1 MHEYQQ
7 TVGWVEERNATKMF
21 VARQNWYYNLVVEVI
36 LSIMQEIETA
46 RLYLRQFTLDDLDDL
61 SRIYSNPEVT
71 KYLTGVR
78 TRQETETAIHTMIQR
93 WEQNN
98 FGMWA
103 LVHKIDRKMIGRCGL
118 AFLDKTPEVELGYAI
133 DKVYWNQGLVT
144 EASFASLN
152 YGFDILQLERIVA
165 IARPEN
171 IASQRV
177 IQKVG
182 MKYEKNAR
190 YYETDV
196 VYYSILRETYRQSK
210 VVL

>member
-1 MHEYQQ
+1 M
-7 TVGWVEERNATKMF
+7 R
-21 VARQNWYYNLVVEVI
+21 
-36 LSIMQEIETA
+36 EIETA
-46 RLYLRQFTLDDLDDL
+46 RLYLRQFMPDDLDDL
-61 SRIYSNPEVT
+61 CRIYSDPEIM

-78 TRQETETAIHTMIQR
+78 TREATETAINTMLKR
-93 WEQNN
+93 WEENN

-118 AFLDKTPEVELGYAI
+118 GLLDKTPEVELGYAI
-133 DKVYWNQGLVT
+133 DKVYWNQGLAT

-152 YGFDILQLERIVA
+152 YGFQILKLERIVA

-182 MKYEKNAR
+182 MKYEKNAHF
-190 YYETDV
+190 YETDV
-196 VYYSILRETYRQSK
+196 VYYSLSRETYQSQ
-210 VVL
+210 VFS

>member
-1 MHEYQQ
+1 
-7 TVGWVEERNATKMF
+7 
-21 VARQNWYYNLVVEVI
+21 
-36 LSIMQEIETA
+36 MQEIETA
-46 RLYLRQFTLDDLDDL
+46 RLYLRQFTPEDLDDL
-61 SRIYSNPEVT
+61 YRIYSDPEIMN
-71 KYLTGVR
+71 YITGVR
-78 TRQETETAIHTMIQR
+78 TREATETAIHTMLKR
-93 WEQNN
+93 WEENN

-118 AFLDKTPEVELGYAI
+118 GFLDNTPEVELGYAL

-152 YGFDILQLERIVA
+152 YGFQILKLERIVA

-190 YYETDV
+190 YYEIDV
-196 VYYSILRETYRQSK
+196 VYYSISRERFQSQ
-210 VVL
+210 VFS

>member
-1 MHEYQQ
+1 
-7 TVGWVEERNATKMF
+7 
-21 VARQNWYYNLVVEVI
+21 
-36 LSIMQEIETA
+36 MQEIETA
-46 RLYLRQFTLDDLDDL
+46 RLYLRQFTPDDLDEL
-61 SRIYSNPEVT
+61 YRIYSDAEIM
-71 KYLTGVR
+71 KYLRGVK
-78 TRQETETAIHTMIQR
+78 TIEETEIAIHTMLKR
-93 WEQNN
+93 WAENN

-103 LVHKIDRKMIGRCGL
+103 LVHKIDHKMIGRCGL
-118 AFLDKTPEVELGYAI
+118 AFLDQTPEVELGYAL
-133 DKVYWNQGLVT
+133 DKLYWNQGLAT

-152 YGFDILQLERIVA
+152 YGFKILKLERIVA

-196 VYYSILRETYRQSK
+196 LYYSISRESYQAK

>member
-1 MHEYQQ
+1 
-7 TVGWVEERNATKMF
+7 
-21 VARQNWYYNLVVEVI
+21 
-36 LSIMQEIETA
+36 MQEIETA
-46 RLYLRQFTLDDLDDL
+46 RLYLRQFTPDDLDDL
-61 SRIYSNPEVT
+61 YRIYSDPEIM
-71 KYLTGVR
+71 KYITGVR
-78 TRQETETAIHTMIQR
+78 SREATEIAIHTMLKR
-93 WEQNN
+93 WEENN

-118 AFLDKTPEVELGYAI
+118 GFLDRTSEVELGYVL
-133 DKVYWNQGLVT
+133 DKVYWNQGLAT

-152 YGFDILQLERIVA
+152 YGFEILQLDRIVA

-182 MKYEKNAR
+182 MKYEKNAH

-196 VYYSILRETYRQSK
+196 VYYSISRKIYQSQ
-210 VVL
+210 VFS

>member
-1 MHEYQQ
+1 M
-7 TVGWVEERNATKMF
+7 R
-21 VARQNWYYNLVVEVI
+21 
-36 LSIMQEIETA
+36 EIETA
-46 RLYLRQFTLDDLDDL
+46 RLYLRQFTPEDLDDL
-61 SRIYSNPEVT
+61 YRIYSDPEIM

-78 TRQETETAIHTMIQR
+78 TREATEIAINTMLKS
-93 WEQNN
+93 WEENN

-118 AFLDKTPEVELGYAI
+118 VFLDKTREVELGYTL
-133 DKVYWNQGLVT
+133 DKVYWNQGLAT

-152 YGFDILQLERIVA
+152 YGFQILKLERIVA

-182 MKYEKNAR
+182 MKYEKNAHF
-190 YYETDV
+190 YETDV
-196 VYYSILRETYRQSK
+196 VYYSISRERYQSQ
-210 VVL
+210 VFS

>member
-1 MHEYQQ
+1 M
-7 TVGWVEERNATKMF
+7 R
-21 VARQNWYYNLVVEVI
+21 
-36 LSIMQEIETA
+36 EIETA
-46 RLYLRQFTLDDLDDL
+46 RLYLRQFTPDDLDDL
-61 SRIYSNPEVT
+61 YRIYSDAEIM
-71 KYLTGVR
+71 KYLRGVK
-78 TRQETETAIHTMIQR
+78 TREETEIAIHNMLKR
-93 WEQNN
+93 WAENN

-103 LVHKIDRKMIGRCGL
+103 LVHKIDRKLIGRCGL

-152 YGFDILQLERIVA
+152 YGFEILQLERIVA

-196 VYYSILRETYRQSK
+196 VYYSISRESYQSQ
-210 VVL
+210 VF

>member
-1 MHEYQQ
+1 
-7 TVGWVEERNATKMF
+7 
-21 VARQNWYYNLVVEVI
+21 
-36 LSIMQEIETA
+36 MQEIETA
-46 RLYLRQFTLDDLDDL
+46 RLYLRQFRPEDLDDL
-61 SRIYSNPEVT
+61 YRIYSDPET
-71 KYLTGVR
+71 MKYLTGVR
-78 TRQETETAIHTMIQR
+78 TREATEIAIHTMLKR

-103 LVHKIDRKMIGRCGL
+103 LVHKIDCKMIGRCGL
-118 AFLDKTPEVELGYAI
+118 AFLDQTPEVELGYAL
-133 DKVYWNQGLVT
+133 DKVYWNQGLAT
-144 EASFASLN
+144 EASLASLN
-152 YGFDILQLERIVA
+152 YGFKILDLERIVA

-182 MKYEKNAR
+182 MKYEKNAH

-196 VYYSILRETYRQSK
+196 LYYSISRETYDSK

>member
-1 MHEYQQ
+1 
-7 TVGWVEERNATKMF
+7 
-21 VARQNWYYNLVVEVI
+21 
-36 LSIMQEIETA
+36 MQEIETA
-46 RLYLRQFTLDDLDDL
+46 RLYLRQFTPNDLDEL
-61 SRIYSNPEVT
+61 YRIYSEPEIMQ
-71 KYLTGVR
+71 YLRGVR
-78 TRQETETAIHTMIQR
+78 TREATESAIHAMLKR

-118 AFLDKTPEVELGYAI
+118 AFLDKTPEVELGYAL
-133 DKVYWNQGLVT
+133 DKVYWNQGLAT

-152 YGFDILQLERIVA
+152 YGFEILKLERIVA

-177 IQKVG
+177 MQKVG
-182 MKYEKNAR
+182 MKYEKNAH

-196 VYYSILRETYRQSK
+196 VYYSISRETHQSK
-210 VVL
+210 VVV

>member
-1 MHEYQQ
+1 
-7 TVGWVEERNATKMF
+7 
-21 VARQNWYYNLVVEVI
+21 
-36 LSIMQEIETA
+36 MQEIETA
-46 RLYLRQFTLDDLDDL
+46 RLYLRQFTLDDLDEL
-61 SRIYSNPEVT
+61 YRIYSDPEIM

-78 TRQETETAIHTMIQR
+78 TREATETAIHTMLQC
-93 WEQNN
+93 WKENN

-103 LVHKIDRKMIGRCGL
+103 VVSKIDCKMIGRCGL
-118 AFLDKTPEVELGYAI
+118 CFLDKTSEVELGYTLNKA
-133 DKVYWNQGLVT
+133 YWNQGLAT

-152 YGFDILQLERIVA
+152 YGFEILQLDRIVA

-182 MKYEKNAR
+182 MKYEKNAH

-196 VYYSILRETYRQSK
+196 VYYSVLRSTSQN
-210 VVL
+210 

>member
-1 MHEYQQ
+1 
-7 TVGWVEERNATKMF
+7 MF

-36 LSIMQEIETA
+36 LCIMKEIETA

-61 SRIYSNPEVT
+61 SRIYSDPET
-71 KYLTGVR
+71 MKYLTGVR
-78 TRQETETAIHTMIQR
+78 TREATETAIHAMLQR

-103 LVHKIDRKMIGRCGL
+103 LVHKIDCKMIGRCGL

-152 YGFDILQLERIVA
+152 YGFEILQLERIVA

-177 IQKVG
+177 MQKVG
-182 MKYEKNAR
+182 MKYEKNAH

-196 VYYSILRETYRQSK
+196 VYYAILRETYQSNK
-210 VVL
+210 P

>member
-1 MHEYQQ
+1 
-7 TVGWVEERNATKMF
+7 
-21 VARQNWYYNLVVEVI
+21 
-36 LSIMQEIETA
+36 MQEIETA
-46 RLYLRQFTLDDLDDL
+46 RLYLRQFTPDDLDDL
-61 SRIYSNPEVT
+61 YRIYSDPET
-71 KYLTGVR
+71 MKYLTGVR
-78 TRQETETAIHTMIQR
+78 TREATEIAIHTMLKR
-93 WEQNN
+93 WAENN

-103 LVHKIDRKMIGRCGL
+103 LVHKIDHKMIGRCGL
-118 AFLDKTPEVELGYAI
+118 GFLDQTPEVELGYAL
-133 DKVYWNQGLVT
+133 DKVYWNQGLAT

-152 YGFDILQLERIVA
+152 YGFKILNLERIVA

-182 MKYEKNAR
+182 MKYEKNAH

-196 VYYSILRETYRQSK
+196 LYYSISRETYESK

>member
-1 MHEYQQ
+1 MP
-7 TVGWVEERNATKMF
+7 
-21 VARQNWYYNLVVEVI
+21 
-36 LSIMQEIETA
+36 EIETA
-46 RLYLRQFTLDDLDDL
+46 RLYLRQFTPDDLDDL
-61 SRIYSNPEVT
+61 YRIYSDPEIM

-78 TRQETETAIHTMIQR
+78 TREATEIAIHTMLKR
-93 WEQNN
+93 WEENN

-103 LVHKIDRKMIGRCGL
+103 VVHKIDRKMIGRCGL
-118 AFLDKTPEVELGYAI
+118 GFLDNTPEVELGYVLN
-133 DKVYWNQGLVT
+133 KLYWNQGLVT
-144 EASFASLN
+144 EASLASLN
-152 YGFDILQLERIVA
+152 YGFEILQLDRIVA

-182 MKYEKNAR
+182 MKYEKNAH

-196 VYYSILRETYRQSK
+196 VYYSISRESYQSK

>member
-1 MHEYQQ
+1 MP
-7 TVGWVEERNATKMF
+7 
-21 VARQNWYYNLVVEVI
+21 
-36 LSIMQEIETA
+36 EIETA
-46 RLYLRQFTLDDLDDL
+46 RLYLRQFTPDDLDDL
-61 SRIYSNPEVT
+61 YRIHSDPAIM
-71 KYLTGVR
+71 KYIGKGVR
-78 TRQETETAIHTMIQR
+78 TRSETETAIHTMLQC

-103 LVHKIDRKMIGRCGL
+103 LVHKIDGKMIGRCGL

-144 EASFASLN
+144 EASFASLK
-152 YGFDILQLERIVA
+152 YGFEILQLERIVA

-190 YYETDV
+190 YYEIDV
-196 VYYSILRETYRQSK
+196 LYYSIF
-210 VVL
+210 